1 MVTKLIILLVIVLGI
16 IAAAQLMRLYEL
28 SSKLRKEGEH
38 DISNR
43 DNRLNAGLMLVFM
56 FILFGG
62 FIWLM
67 LEYGWVGRGEAA
79 SVHGH
84 ELDWLLN
91 LNFIIII
98 FVFFLTNALLFWFSY
113 KYVRK
118 PGVPAFYYPHNNKLE
133 MVWTVIPAI
142 VLAVIIIFGLRSWNK
157 VTDEAPKDAIVVELF
172 SKQFDWTARY
182 SGEDNKLGKF
192 DYKLTEDAK
201 NELALMTTESIQLA
215 IENMQSGSTGIDAL
229 EAQLN
234 DRSIM
239 LTPEDREAKRKD
251 LANKEKLIRLL
262 HQMQAKHDSSI
273 DKMAEDD
280 FIVKDTLFLCKNQE
294 YEFNFR
300 SKDVI
305 HSAYFPHFRAQ
316 MNTVPGITT
325 RFKFTPDKTTEE
337 MREERGLE
345 KFNYM
350 LYCNK
355 ICGGSHYKMKMVIVV
370 LEKDEY
376 DAWAELKMKG
386 KKKAD
391 GYYEVVPATFDAIFN
406 PDAYPTA
413 APAAEET
420 PETPEVEGDEANA
433 DVVQPEEGAAA

>member
-28 SSKLRKEGEH
+28 SSKLRNEGEH
-38 DISNR
+38 DITR
-43 DNRLNAGLMLVFM
+43 KDNRLNAGLMLAFM
-56 FILFGG
+56 IVLFGG

-91 LNFIIII
+91 VNFIIIV
-98 FVFFLTNALLFWFSY
+98 FVFFLTNFLLFWFAF
-113 KYVRK
+113 KYVKK

-142 VLAVIIIFGLRSWNK
+142 VLAVIIIFGLRSWNN
-157 VTDEAPKDAIVVELF
+157 VTSEAPNEAVVVELF

-182 SGEDNKLGKF
+182 SGKDNKLGKF

-201 NELALMTTESIQLA
+201 NELALMTTESIQMA
-215 IENMQSGSTGIDAL
+215 IDSMQSGAKGIDKL
-229 EAQLN
+229 ESKLN

-239 LTPEDREAKRKD
+239 LVPEDEEAMKKD
-251 LANKEKLIRLL
+251 LGNKEKLIRLL
-262 HQMQAKHDSSI
+262 HQMQRKHDSKI
-273 DKMAEDD
+273 DTLAWDD
-280 FIVKDTLFLCKNQE
+280 FIVKDTLYLCKDQE

-316 MNTVPGITT
+316 MNTVPGATT
-325 RFKFTPDKTTEE
+325 RFKFTPDKTTAD
-337 MREERGLE
+337 MRESRGVPD
-345 KFNYM
+345 FDYV

-355 ICGGSHYKMKMVIVV
+355 ICGGSHYKMKMIIVV
-370 LEKDEY
+370 LEKKAYDE
-376 DAWAELKMKG
+376 WVNLKMNGRKA
-386 KKKAD
+386 AD
-391 GYYEVVPATFDAIFN
+391 GSWEVEPATFHHTFHKVAE
-406 PDAYPTA
+406 
-413 APAAEET
+413 APVEE
-420 PETPEVEGDEANA
+420 PADGGEVPPVGSDTLAVAVLPKDGTN
-433 DVVQPEEGAAA
+433 